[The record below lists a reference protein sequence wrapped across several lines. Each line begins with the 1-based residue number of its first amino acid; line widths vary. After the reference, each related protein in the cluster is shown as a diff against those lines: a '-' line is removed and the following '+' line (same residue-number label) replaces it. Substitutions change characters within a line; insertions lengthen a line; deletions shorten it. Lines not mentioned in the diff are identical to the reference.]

1 MPESMPAKPP
11 VYLNLWRIR
20 LPLPGWISILQ
31 RLSGAVL
38 FLMLPLAIY
47 LFQLSLTDAGYE
59 RIVRS
64 QGFVGGKLLL
74 GAALWFYLQH
84 LLAGI
89 RFLLLDL
96 QFGTSLLWAR
106 RSSALT
112 LVTSFLLT
120 LFIVLG
126 WR

>member
-1 MPESMPAKPP
+1 MSARPP

-38 FLMLPLAIY
+38 FFVLPLAIY
-47 LFQLSLTDAGYE
+47 LFQLSLTEAGYA
-59 RIVRS
+59 RIAHCS
-64 QGFVGGKLLL
+64 GSAGGKLLA
-74 GAALWFYLQH
+74 GALLWFYLQH
-84 LLAGI
+84 LLGGI

-96 QFGTSLLWAR
+96 QFGSSLSWAR
-106 RSSALT
+106 RLSAVT
-112 LVTSFLLT
+112 LATSFLLT

>member
-1 MPESMPAKPP
+1 MPAKPP

-38 FLMLPLAIY
+38 FFVLPLAIY

-59 RIVRS
+59 RIVHGN
-64 QGFVGGKLLL
+64 GFIGVKLLL

-84 LLAGI
+84 FFAGI

-106 RSSALT
+106 RLSALT
-112 LVTSFLLT
+112 LGTSFLLT
-120 LFIVLG
+120 LIIVLT